1 MAGAKRR
8 GLHPVGGEMFIA
20 KEAREPP
27 ARFGGAELNLTSTN
41 LVSFRPPNRA
51 GGFLGTGL

>member
-41 LVSFRPPNRA
+41 LVSFRPSEPR
-51 GGFLGTGL
+51 LGAS